1 MAIDF
6 EAVASRLLQQ
16 SRSLLAEWFPA
27 GKLQGN
33 EFVVGDLAGSPGESL
48 KINVDSGKWKDF
60 ATGEAGGDLISLY
73 AAMHGMKQID
83 AVRALEGDG
92 TIGTRVPAS
101 TPAVNEKPRDKWTP
115 MIPVPETAPTPSDD
129 YYRRFGSSTDWT
141 KLRLV
146 KRWAYRN
153 HDGALLGYACRF
165 EWFEGDDLK
174 KDIVPQTYCIN
185 ESGKKQWRWRAFSEP
200 RPLYNLPDLRSRPS
214 APVIVVEG
222 EKKVEALRVL
232 APQYVGIAWP
242 GGAAAWRKVD
252 WKPLEGRNILCWP
265 DADKQVITSKTQADR
280 FKLNIG
286 DRIPGDQQPGMR
298 AMWEIGHH
306 LLKTCPVVKVIVPDD
321 ETLPDGWDCA
331 DAVAEGW
338 DWQRFKTWALPRVV
352 QLTEGKSNENANRT
366 KEGAGGDESRP
377 QGDGHQSKPAEQH
390 PQKSGREG
398 STANQTNAA
407 ADPVHGVDSQAVRS
421 GELVIHERES
431 QPPVQSSLRVPGSDT
446 RTADGPD
453 RAQQRAA
460 GDGQR
465 DENPGARNP
474 ENRGDTRAVA
484 GLHRADGILS
494 QEKSAAEAPLSQVA
508 RWLKWNVERNGNGLP
523 LTNLNNAVRVMEA
536 DPALRGLVWF
546 DKFLNRFMTG
556 DPAREWT
563 DADDV
568 NLTLYMQREVG
579 ISKMGKDTVTQ
590 AVSVMAMRDT
600 RNCVKDWIN
609 ALPAW
614 DRKARIDTFMADVF
628 GCDLT
633 LYTMAA
639 SRNFWISMIARVF
652 RPGCKVDNMIVLEG
666 GQGIFKSSAL
676 AAIADPWFAEQH
688 ESAQNPKAFAE
699 VLQGKLLVEIAE
711 MDAFGRAEV
720 NTIKKIVSCQSDR
733 FRPAYG
739 RYAADFPRQGIM
751 AGSTNKDDWNRDET
765 GARRFWPISCKGQAN
780 VALVREIREQCF
792 AEALAEFH
800 AGASWWNMPDEET
813 RNEQRKRY
821 DADPWMEVISGWLLG
836 RSAVTVN
843 DIAVDC
849 LRIEF
854 KDIDRAR
861 QMRIA
866 GVLRALGWTNGG
878 NKKRAGAVRREW
890 LAPGDLFGSD
900 LAKGSD
906 LASESGIV
914 EKSTGSDGSDLDK
927 INQEVA
933 TLQNDIPFQ

>member
-16 SRSLLAEWFPA
+16 SRSLLSEWFPA

-48 KINVDSGKWKDF
+48 KINVDSGNWKDF

-83 AVRALEGDG
+83 AVRALEGDS

-101 TPAVNEKPRDKWTP
+101 TPAVNEKPRDKWIP
-115 MIPVPETAPTPSDD
+115 ILPVPESAPTPSDD
-129 YYRRFGSSTDWT
+129 YYRRFGSGSEWT
-141 KLRLV
+141 KLKLV

-153 HDGALLGYACRF
+153 HDGALLGYTCRF
-165 EWFEGDDLK
+165 EWFEGESLK
-174 KDIVPQTYCIN
+174 KDIVPQTYCVN
-185 ESGKKQWRWRAFSEP
+185 ESGKKQWRWRSFSDP

-222 EKKVEALRVL
+222 EKKVEALRTL
-232 APQYVGIAWP
+232 APQYIGIAWP

-265 DADKQVITSKTQADR
+265 DADKQIITTKTQAER

-306 LLKTCPVVKVIVPDD
+306 LLKICPVVKVIVPDD

-338 DWQRFKTWALPRVV
+338 DWQRFKTWALPRV
-352 QLTEGKSNENANRT
+352 QTLREGVSNGTDKTAGNA
-366 KEGAGGDESRP
+366 EGSSEAGEQGSAGAGDNSVSDDGGDQAQSRP
-377 QGDGHQSKPAEQH
+377 LQRELREAGADRGLSSAERTGRTDQG
-390 PQKSGREG
+390 
-398 STANQTNAA
+398 AA
-407 ADPVHGVDSQAVRS
+407 S
-421 GELVIHERES
+421 
-431 QPPVQSSLRVPGSDT
+431 
-446 RTADGPD
+446 GPD
-453 RAQQRAA
+453 GALQRAT

-465 DENPGARNP
+465 DENVVDRDR
-474 ENRGDTRAVA
+474 EDRGSARAVA

-494 QEKSAAEAPLSQVA
+494 QEKSAASPGSEAPLSQVA

-546 DKFLNRFMTG
+546 DQFLNRFMTG
-556 DPAREWT
+556 EPAREWT

-600 RNCVKDWIN
+600 RNCVQDWIRS
-609 ALPAW
+609 LPAW
-614 DRKARIDTFMADVF
+614 DGRGRIDTFLSDVF
-628 GCDLT
+628 GCDCT

-639 SRNFWISMIARVF
+639 SRNFWISMLARVF
-652 RPGCKVDNMIVLEG
+652 KPGCKVDTMIVLEG
-666 GQGIFKSSAL
+666 GQGQFKSSCL

-739 RYAADFPRQGIM
+739 RYATDFPRQGVM

-792 AEALAEFH
+792 AEAWAELQ
-800 AGASWWNMPDEET
+800 AGASWWNMPAEET
-813 RNEQRKRY
+813 RTEQRKRY
-821 DADPWMEVISGWLLG
+821 DADPWMEIISGWLLG
-836 RSAVTVN
+836 RSVVTVN
-843 DIAVDC
+843 DIAIDC
-849 LRIEF
+849 LRFEF

-890 LAPGDLFGSD
+890 LAPGDQFGSD

-906 LASESGIV
+906 LTNKSSISG
-914 EKSTGSDGSDLDK
+914 ENQGSDGSDLDESSEK
-927 INQEVA
+927 VA